1 MPVTNAP
8 TAGAAETMAVWDV
21 ARAVHRRLVVHEI
34 GPLLAGA
41 PDIDVL
47 DGWTRTVCAIVDDV
61 HRELV
66 GKPNRADPSWRLAA
80 DAVVVVLEEQASI
93 PWHVPQGTRTTWRK
107 AVTERALAL
116 ASIPARIT
124 FDHRTTNGSSK

>member
-21 ARAVHRRLVVHEI
+21 ARAVHRLLVAHEI
-34 GPLLAGA
+34 GPQLAGA
-41 PDIDVL
+41 PDQAVL

-61 HRELV
+61 HRQLV
-66 GKPNRADPSWRLAA
+66 GKPDRDHPSWQLAA
-80 DAVVVVLEEQASI
+80 QAVVVVLEEQASM
-93 PWHVPQGTRTTWRK
+93 PWHVRQAARATWRK
-107 AVTERALAL
+107 TVVERALEL

-124 FDHRTTNGSSK
+124 FDHRTTNGSTR